1 MKTETKETPVKGA
14 LIYQPHGA
22 AGEYA
27 KWAINLYHGCS
38 NGCTYCYNRR
48 GVLSHVFGDKPELA
62 APIIKL
68 REKLL
73 NMYMKDRGIT
83 ARENIYSSAV
93 FMYGVLAAQRLI
105 LTDLAKIGEDKIR
118 KDGGIFFSF
127 TCDPF
132 DSYLANNNNI
142 TQWMLRTLVTSQI
155 PVTILTKNVDWLYT
169 EGWKLVLTRSHK
181 AWPEYVENLPHCLTI
196 GFTITGKDELEPN
209 APSTEKRIEALRK
222 LHDEYKIKT
231 FVSLE
236 PIIDLHSASEVIKE
250 TYKITDEIRIG
261 AQSPIKKD
269 RYDPNEF
276 VGFVTAIKCIARF
289 SKTRLQVK
297 NSMYKQADAFGG
309 VYRDL
314 CVRMLDEIREIYSVK
329 SKEENHEK

>member
-1 MKTETKETPVKGA
+1 METETKETPIKGA
-14 LIYQPHGA
+14 LIYQPQGA

-62 APIIKL
+62 APIVKL

-83 ARENIYSSAV
+83 ARENIYPSAV
-93 FMYGVLAAQRLI
+93 FWYGIFAAQRLI

-132 DSYLANNNNI
+132 DSYLDNNNNI
-142 TQWMLRTLVTSQI
+142 TKWMLHTLVTSQI

-169 EGWKLVLTRSHK
+169 EGWERALTHSPMVD
-181 AWPEYVENLPHCLTI
+181 PEYAENLPHCLTI
-196 GFTITGKDELEPN
+196 GFTITGNDKLEPG

-236 PIIDLHSASEVIKE
+236 PITDLAIALEVIKE
-250 TYKITDEIRIG
+250 TSKITNEIRLG
-261 AQSPIKKD
+261 VQSPIKKD

-276 VGFVTAIKCIARF
+276 TGFVVLVKIMARSLNCRF
-289 SKTRLQVK
+289 MLKE
-297 NSMYKQADAFGG
+297 SMYKQAETFEGDD
-309 VYRDL
+309 RDV
-314 CVRMLDEIREIYSVK
+314 CIAKLDEIRKIYE
-329 SKEENHEK
+329 SKQTENDEK

>member
-14 LIYQPHGA
+14 LIYQPYPV

-27 KWAINLYHGCS
+27 KWAIDLYHGCS
-38 NGCTYCYNRR
+38 NGCTYCYNRI
-48 GVLSHVFGDKPELA
+48 GVSSYVFGDKPELV
-62 APIIKL
+62 APII
-68 REKLL
+68 RQRDKLL
-73 NMYMKDRGIT
+73 NEYLKKNNMTAHDSIKKGIVDHKGLMATIDIISKDL
-83 ARENIYSSAV
+83 E
-93 FMYGVLAAQRLI
+93 
-105 LTDLAKIGEDKIR
+105 KIGIDRIR
-118 KDGGIFFSF
+118 QDGGIFFSF
-127 TCDPF
+127 ACDPF
-132 DSYLANNNNI
+132 DVEAD
-142 TQWMLRTLVTSQI
+142 MLILQQVVLHLLFDRI
-155 PVTILTKNVDWLYT
+155 PVTILTKNVHWTQTGL
-169 EGWKLVLTRSHK
+169 WKSTLRDLTTDYKDIAR
-181 AWPEYVENLPHCLTI
+181 LLTI

-236 PIIDLHSASEVIKE
+236 PITSIHTASEVIKE

-269 RYDPNEF
+269 RYYRYEF

-289 SKTRLQVK
+289 SKCRFQVK

-314 CVRMLDEIREIYSVK
+314 CVRRLDEIREIYAVK
-329 SKEENHEK
+329 SKK

>member
-1 MKTETKETPVKGA
+1 MEIETKETPVKGA
-14 LIYQPHGA
+14 LIYQPQGA

-62 APIIKL
+62 APIVKARDKNIN
-68 REKLL
+68 R
-73 NMYMKDRGIT
+73 YMKENNLT
-83 ARENIYSSAV
+83 AHDAIPQKVIRDTTAVSALSIV
-93 FMYGVLAAQRLI
+93 
-105 LTDLAKIGEDKIR
+105 AKDIIRIGEDVIR
-118 KDGGIFFSF
+118 EDGGIFFSF

-132 DSYLANNNNI
+132 DSDI
-142 TQWMLRTLVTSQI
+142 DMDILRMIVFVLSDRQI
-155 PVTILTKNVDWLYT
+155 PATILTKNIDWL
-169 EGWKLVLTRSHK
+169 ENDKWKDFLEPDADYPDDLLRD
-181 AWPEYVENLPHCLTI
+181 LTI

-236 PIIDLHSASEVIKE
+236 PITSIHAASEVIKK

-276 VGFVTAIKCIARF
+276 VGFIVAVKTLARGLDCRF
-289 SKTRLQVK
+289 MVK
-297 NSMYKQADAFGG
+297 DSMYKQAETFEGA
-309 VYRDL
+309 YRDL
-314 CVRMLDEIREIYSVK
+314 CVRNLDEIKKIYE
-329 SKEENHEK
+329 SKQKENDEK

>member
-1 MKTETKETPVKGA
+1 METETKETPVKGA
-14 LIYQPHGA
+14 LIYQPQGA

-68 REKLL
+68 RDKLL
-73 NMYMKDRGIT
+73 NKYMKDRGIT
-83 ARENIYSSAV
+83 ARENIYPSEA
-93 FMYGVLAAQRLI
+93 FMRAVLAAQRLI
-105 LTDLAKIGEDKIR
+105 LADLAKIGEDKIR

-132 DSYLANNNNI
+132 DSYLDNNNNI
-142 TQWMLRTLVTSQI
+142 TEWMLYTLVTSQI

-169 EGWKLVLTRSHK
+169 EGWELVLTRSHK
-181 AWPEYVENLPHCLTI
+181 VWPEYVENLPHCLTI

-236 PIIDLHSASEVIKE
+236 PIISIHTASEVIRN

-289 SKTRLQVK
+289 SKSRFQVK
-297 NSMYKQADAFGG
+297 NSMYKQAEAFGG

-314 CVRMLDEIREIYSVK
+314 CVRRLDEIREIYAVK
-329 SKEENHEK
+329 SKEENYEK

>member
-14 LIYQPHGA
+14 LIYQPQGA

-62 APIIKL
+62 APIIKSRDRQINYFL
-68 REKLL
+68 ELKKL
-73 NMYMKDRGIT
+73 T
-83 ARENIYSSAV
+83 AHNPIPDVVIENCTNIAIRSWIYIDTKRIGVSRLIEDGGV
-93 FMYGVLAAQRLI
+93 FM
-105 LTDLAKIGEDKIR
+105 
-118 KDGGIFFSF
+118 SF
-127 TCDPF
+127 TCDPL
-132 DSYLANNNNI
+132 DADDNVQNY
-142 TQWMLRTLVTSQI
+142 TLYAVKRLLKYGI
-155 PVTILTKNVDWLYT
+155 PATLLTKNVAWLK
-169 EGWKLVLTRSHK
+169 EDNWKKLLKEYPKHICCSSHH
-181 AWPEYVENLPHCLTI
+181 ALLTI

-236 PIIDLHSASEVIKE
+236 PIIDLHSASEVIKK

-261 AQSPIKKD
+261 VQSPIKKD
-269 RYDPNEF
+269 RYDPNDF
-276 VGFVTAIKCIARF
+276 VGFIAAVKTLARGLDCRF
-289 SKTRLQVK
+289 MVK
-297 NSMYKQADAFGG
+297 ESMYKQAETFEGA
-309 VYRDL
+309 YRDL
-314 CVRMLDEIREIYSVK
+314 CVRNLDEIKNIYEVK
-329 SKEENHEK
+329 QK

>member
-14 LIYQPHGA
+14 LIYQPQGA

-62 APIIKL
+62 APIIKSRDRQINYFL
-68 REKLL
+68 ELKKL
-73 NMYMKDRGIT
+73 T
-83 ARENIYSSAV
+83 AHNPIPDVVIENCTNIAIRSWIYIDTKRIGVSRLIEDGGV
-93 FMYGVLAAQRLI
+93 FM
-105 LTDLAKIGEDKIR
+105 
-118 KDGGIFFSF
+118 SF
-127 TCDPF
+127 TCDPL
-132 DSYLANNNNI
+132 DAEDNVQNY
-142 TQWMLRTLVTSQI
+142 TLYAVKRLLKYGI
-155 PVTILTKNVDWLYT
+155 PATLLTKNVAWLK
-169 EGWKLVLTRSHK
+169 EDNWKKLLK
-181 AWPEYVENLPHCLTI
+181 EYPKHICCSTHHALLTI

-236 PIIDLHSASEVIKE
+236 PIIDLHSASEVIKK

-261 AQSPIKKD
+261 AQSPIKKN
-269 RYDPNEF
+269 RYNVMEF
-276 VGFVTAIKCIARF
+276 ISFVVAVRSLANNLDCHF
-289 SKTRLQVK
+289 MVK
-297 NSMYKQADAFGG
+297 DSMYKQAETFDDISCR
-309 VYRDL
+309 V
-314 CVRMLDEIREIYSVK
+314 CVKTLDEIKNIYE
-329 SKEENHEK
+329 SKQKENDEK

>member
-14 LIYQPHGA
+14 LIYQPQGA

-62 APIIKL
+62 APIVKARDKNIN
-68 REKLL
+68 R
-73 NMYMKDRGIT
+73 YMKENNLT
-83 ARENIYSSAV
+83 AHDAIPQKVIRDTTAVSALSIV
-93 FMYGVLAAQRLI
+93 
-105 LTDLAKIGEDKIR
+105 AKDIIRIGEDVIR
-118 KDGGIFFSF
+118 EDGGIFFSF

-132 DSYLANNNNI
+132 DPDI
-142 TQWMLRTLVTSQI
+142 DMDILRMIVFVLSDRQI
-155 PVTILTKNVDWLYT
+155 PVTILTKNIDWL
-169 EGWKLVLTRSHK
+169 ENDKWKDFLEPDADYPDDLLRD
-181 AWPEYVENLPHCLTI
+181 LTI

-236 PIIDLHSASEVIKE
+236 PITSIHTASDVIKE

-276 VGFVTAIKCIARF
+276 VGFIIAVKTLARGLDCRF
-289 SKTRLQVK
+289 MVK
-297 NSMYKQADAFGG
+297 DSMYKQAETFEGA
-309 VYRDL
+309 YRDL
-314 CVRMLDEIREIYSVK
+314 CVRNLDEIKKIYE
-329 SKEENHEK
+329 SKQKENDEK

>member
-1 MKTETKETPVKGA
+1 MKTEPKETPVKGA
-14 LIYQPHGA
+14 LIYQPQGA

-62 APIIKL
+62 APIIKSRSRQINCFLERKKLTL
-68 REKLL
+68 RDPIPDVVIEDCTNLAIRSL
-73 NMYMKDRGIT
+73 IYNDTIRIGIF
-83 ARENIYSSAV
+83 RLIEDGGV
-93 FMYGVLAAQRLI
+93 FM
-105 LTDLAKIGEDKIR
+105 
-118 KDGGIFFSF
+118 SF
-127 TCDPF
+127 TCDPLDTDENVLNYTF
-132 DSYLANNNNI
+132 AAAKQLLGYG
-142 TQWMLRTLVTSQI
+142 I
-155 PVTILTKNVDWLYT
+155 PVTLLTKNVEWLK
-169 EGWKLVLTRSHK
+169 EDNWKKLLKEYPKHICCSSHH
-181 AWPEYVENLPHCLTI
+181 ALLTI
-196 GFTITGKDELEPN
+196 GFTITGKDKLEPG
-209 APSTEKRIEALRK
+209 APPTEKRIEALRK

-236 PIIDLHSASEVIKE
+236 PIIDLHSASDVIKE

-276 VGFVTAIKCIARF
+276 GGFVTAVKCIARF
-289 SKTRLQVK
+289 SKSRFQVK
-297 NSMYKQADAFGG
+297 NSMYKQAEAFGG

-314 CVRMLDEIREIYSVK
+314 CVRRLDEIREIYK
-329 SKEENHEK
+329 SKQKENNEK

>member
-14 LIYQPHGA
+14 LIYQPQGA

-62 APIIKL
+62 APIVKSRDRQINYFLELKKL
-68 REKLL
+68 
-73 NMYMKDRGIT
+73 T
-83 ARENIYSSAV
+83 AHDPIPDVVIENCTNVAIRSWIYIDTKRIGVSRLIEDGGV
-93 FMYGVLAAQRLI
+93 FM
-105 LTDLAKIGEDKIR
+105 
-118 KDGGIFFSF
+118 SF
-127 TCDPF
+127 TCDPL
-132 DSYLANNNNI
+132 DAEDNVQNY
-142 TQWMLRTLVTSQI
+142 TLYAVKRLLKYGI
-155 PVTILTKNVDWLYT
+155 PATLLTKNVAWLK
-169 EGWKLVLTRSHK
+169 EDNWKKLLK
-181 AWPEYVENLPHCLTI
+181 EYPKHICCSTHHALLTI

-236 PIIDLHSASEVIKE
+236 PIIDLHSASEVIKK

-261 AQSPIKKD
+261 AQSPIKKN
-269 RYDPNEF
+269 RYNVMEF
-276 VGFVTAIKCIARF
+276 ISFVVAVRSLANNLDCHF
-289 SKTRLQVK
+289 MVK
-297 NSMYKQADAFGG
+297 DSMYKQAETFDDISCR
-309 VYRDL
+309 V
-314 CVRMLDEIREIYSVK
+314 CVKALDEIKNIYE
-329 SKEENHEK
+329 SKQKENDEK

>member
-1 MKTETKETPVKGA
+1 METETKETPIKGA
-14 LIYQPHGA
+14 LIYQPQGA

-62 APIIKL
+62 APIVKSRDRQINYFLELKKL
-68 REKLL
+68 
-73 NMYMKDRGIT
+73 T
-83 ARENIYSSAV
+83 AHDPIPDVVIENCTNVAIRSCIYIDAKRIGVSRLIEDGGV
-93 FMYGVLAAQRLI
+93 FM
-105 LTDLAKIGEDKIR
+105 
-118 KDGGIFFSF
+118 SF
-127 TCDPF
+127 TCDPL
-132 DSYLANNNNI
+132 DAEDNVQNYTLYAVKI
-142 TQWMLRTLVTSQI
+142 LLRYDI
-155 PVTILTKNVDWLYT
+155 PVTLLTKNVAWLK
-169 EGWKLVLTRSHK
+169 EDKWKILLK
-181 AWPEYVENLPHCLTI
+181 EYPKHICCSNNHALLTI

-236 PIIDLHSASEVIKE
+236 PIIDLHSASEVIKK

-261 AQSPIKKD
+261 VQSPIKRD

-276 VGFVTAIKCIARF
+276 VGFIVAVKTLARGLDCRF
-289 SKTRLQVK
+289 MVK
-297 NSMYKQADAFGG
+297 ESMYKQAETFEGA
-309 VYRDL
+309 YRDL
-314 CVRMLDEIREIYSVK
+314 YVRNLDEIKNIYE
-329 SKEENHEK
+329 SKQEENDEK

>member
-1 MKTETKETPVKGA
+1 MEAETKETSIKGA
-14 LIYQPHGA
+14 LIYQPQGA

-38 NGCTYCYNRR
+38 NGCAYCYNRR

-62 APIIKL
+62 APIVKL

-83 ARENIYSSAV
+83 ARENIYPSAV
-93 FMYGVLAAQRLI
+93 FWYGIFAAQRLI

-132 DSYLANNNNI
+132 DSYLDNNNNI
-142 TQWMLRTLVTSQI
+142 TKWMLHTLVTSQI

-169 EGWKLVLTRSHK
+169 EGWDRALTHSPMIE
-181 AWPEYVENLPHCLTI
+181 PEYAENLPHCLTI
-196 GFTITGKDELEPN
+196 GFTITGNDKLEPG

-236 PIIDLHSASEVIKE
+236 PITSICTASEVIKK
-250 TYKITDEIRIG
+250 TYQITDEIRIG

-276 VGFVTAIKCIARF
+276 FGFVTAVKFLARDLPCRF
-289 SKTRLQVK
+289 MVK
-297 NSMYKQADAFGG
+297 DSMYKQAEAFEGT
-309 VYRDL
+309 YRDM
-314 CVRMLDEIREIYSVK
+314 CIAELDEIRKIYE
-329 SKEENHEK
+329 SKQTENDEK

>member
-1 MKTETKETPVKGA
+1 MQNKEETPVKGA
-14 LIYQPHGA
+14 LIYQPQGA

-62 APIIKL
+62 APIIRL

-73 NMYMKDRGIT
+73 SMYMKDRGIT
-83 ARENIYSSAV
+83 ARENIYPSAI
-93 FMYGVLAAQRLI
+93 FLNGVLAAQRLI
-105 LTDLAKIGEDKIR
+105 LADLAKIGEDKIR

-132 DSYLANNNNI
+132 DSYLDNNNNI
-142 TQWMLRTLVTSQI
+142 TKWMLQSLVTSQI

-169 EGWKLVLTRSHK
+169 EGWDRALTRHPMIE
-181 AWPEYVENLPHCLTI
+181 PEYAENLPHCLTI

-236 PIIDLHSASEVIKE
+236 PIIDLHSASEVIKA
-250 TYKITDEIRIG
+250 TYKIADEIRIG
-261 AQSPIKKD
+261 VQSPIKKD

-276 VGFVTAIKCIARF
+276 VGFIVA
-289 SKTRLQVK
+289 VK
-297 NSMYKQADAFGG
+297 NLARGLDCRFMVKDSMYKQAETFDGP
-309 VYRDL
+309 YRDL
-314 CVRMLDEIREIYSVK
+314 CVRNLDEIKNIYE
-329 SKEENHEK
+329 SKQKENDEK

>member
-1 MKTETKETPVKGA
+1 MQDKEETPVKGA
-14 LIYQPHGA
+14 LIYQPQGA

-48 GVLSHVFGDKPELA
+48 GVLSHVFGDKPELV
-62 APIIKL
+62 APIIKQ
-68 REKLL
+68 REKRV
-73 NMYMKDRGIT
+73 NEYMKERGIT
-83 ARENIYSSAV
+83 AREKVYPSTV
-93 FMYGVLAAQRLI
+93 YMMTVLAAQHLI

-132 DSYLANNNNI
+132 ENSSDDNI
-142 TQWMLRTLVTSQI
+142 IDWMLNTLVTRQV

-169 EGWKLVLTRSHK
+169 EGWKLTLSRSPN
-181 AWPEYVENLPHCLTI
+181 AEPEYVENLPHCLTI

-236 PIIDLHSASEVIKE
+236 PITSVHAASEVIKK

-261 AQSPIKKD
+261 AQSPIKKG

-276 VGFVTAIKCIARF
+276 VGFIVAVKTLARGLDCRF
-289 SKTRLQVK
+289 MVK
-297 NSMYKQADAFGG
+297 DSMYKQAETFEGA
-309 VYRDL
+309 YRDL
-314 CVRMLDEIREIYSVK
+314 CVRNLDEIKKIYE
-329 SKEENHEK
+329 SKQKENDEK

>member
-14 LIYQPHGA
+14 LIYQPQGA

-62 APIIKL
+62 APIIKSRDRQINYFL
-68 REKLL
+68 ELKKL
-73 NMYMKDRGIT
+73 T
-83 ARENIYSSAV
+83 AHNPIPDVVIENCTNIAIRSWIYIDTKRIGVSRLIEDGGV
-93 FMYGVLAAQRLI
+93 FM
-105 LTDLAKIGEDKIR
+105 
-118 KDGGIFFSF
+118 SF
-127 TCDPF
+127 TCDPL
-132 DSYLANNNNI
+132 DAEDNVQNY
-142 TQWMLRTLVTSQI
+142 TLYAVKRLLKYGI
-155 PVTILTKNVDWLYT
+155 PATLLTKNVAWLK
-169 EGWKLVLTRSHK
+169 EDNWKKLLK
-181 AWPEYVENLPHCLTI
+181 EYPKHICCSTHHALLTI

-236 PIIDLHSASEVIKE
+236 PIIDLHSASEVIKK

-261 AQSPIKKD
+261 AQSPIKKN
-269 RYDPNEF
+269 RYNVMEF
-276 VGFVTAIKCIARF
+276 ISFVVAVRSLANNLDCHF
-289 SKTRLQVK
+289 MVK
-297 NSMYKQADAFGG
+297 DSMYKQAETFDDISCR
-309 VYRDL
+309 V
-314 CVRMLDEIREIYSVK
+314 CVKALDEIKNIYE
-329 SKEENHEK
+329 SKEKEDDEK

>member
-14 LIYQPHGA
+14 LIYQPQGA

-62 APIIKL
+62 APIIRL

-73 NMYMKDRGIT
+73 KMYMKDRGIT
-83 ARENIYSSAV
+83 ARENIYPSAA
-93 FMYGVLAAQRLI
+93 FMHAVLAAQRLI
-105 LTDLAKIGEDKIR
+105 LADLAKIGEDKIR

-142 TQWMLRTLVTSQI
+142 TKWMLHTLVTSQI

-169 EGWKLVLTRSHK
+169 EGWELALTRSHK
-181 AWPEYVENLPHCLTI
+181 VWPEYVENCPHCLTI

-236 PIIDLHSASEVIKE
+236 PITSIHAASEVIKK

-276 VGFVTAIKCIARF
+276 VGFIIAVKTLARGLDCRF
-289 SKTRLQVK
+289 MVK
-297 NSMYKQADAFGG
+297 DSMYKQAETFGG

-314 CVRMLDEIREIYSVK
+314 CVRNLDEIKKIYE
-329 SKEENHEK
+329 SKQKE

>member
-1 MKTETKETPVKGA
+1 METETKEIPVKGA
-14 LIYQPHGA
+14 LIYQPQGA

-73 NMYMKDRGIT
+73 NKYMKDRGIT
-83 ARENIYSSAV
+83 ARENIYPSAA
-93 FMYGVLAAQRLI
+93 FMHAVLAAQRLI
-105 LTDLAKIGEDKIR
+105 LADLAKIGEDKIR

-127 TCDPF
+127 ICDPF
-132 DSYLANNNNI
+132 DSYLDNNNNI
-142 TQWMLRTLVTSQI
+142 IDWMLYTLVTSQI

-169 EGWKLVLTRSHK
+169 EGWELVLTRSHK
-181 AWPEYVENLPHCLTI
+181 VWPEYVENLPHCLTI
-196 GFTITGKDELEPN
+196 GFTITGKDELEPG

-236 PIIDLHSASEVIKE
+236 PIISIHTASEVIRK
-250 TYKITDEIRIG
+250 TYKITDEVRIG
-261 AQSPIKKD
+261 VQSPIKKD
-269 RYDPNEF
+269 RYAPNEF
-276 VGFVTAIKCIARF
+276 VGFVIAVKTLARGLDCRF
-289 SKTRLQVK
+289 MVK
-297 NSMYKQADAFGG
+297 DSMYKQAETFEG

-314 CVRMLDEIREIYSVK
+314 CVRKLDEIKKIYE
-329 SKEENHEK
+329 SKQKENDEK

>member
-1 MKTETKETPVKGA
+1 MQNKEETPVKGA
-14 LIYQPHGA
+14 LIYQPQGA

-48 GVLSHVFGDKPELA
+48 GVLSHIFGDKPELA
-62 APIIKL
+62 APIVKARDKNIN
-68 REKLL
+68 R
-73 NMYMKDRGIT
+73 YMKENNLT
-83 ARENIYSSAV
+83 AHDAIPQKVIRDTTAVSALSIV
-93 FMYGVLAAQRLI
+93 
-105 LTDLAKIGEDKIR
+105 AKDIIRIGEDVIR
-118 KDGGIFFSF
+118 EDGGIFFSF

-132 DSYLANNNNI
+132 DPDI
-142 TQWMLRTLVTSQI
+142 DMDILRMIVFVLSDRQF
-155 PVTILTKNVDWLYT
+155 PATILTKNIDWL
-169 EGWKLVLTRSHK
+169 ENDKWKDFLEPDADYPDDLLRD
-181 AWPEYVENLPHCLTI
+181 LTI

-236 PIIDLHSASEVIKE
+236 PITSIHAASEVIKK

-269 RYDPNEF
+269 RYDPNKF
-276 VGFVTAIKCIARF
+276 VGFVIAVKTLARGLDCRF
-289 SKTRLQVK
+289 MVK
-297 NSMYKQADAFGG
+297 DSMYKQAETFEG

-314 CVRMLDEIREIYSVK
+314 CVRKLDEIKKIYE
-329 SKEENHEK
+329 SKQKENDEK